1 MSRGWFPIFNDNG
14 DIKNI
19 KNDFVLFFGLTVP
32 IKWQFFGFFIYWKI
46 LPRLNTA
53 LYHNSQISNWV
64 LTSVPSCSSSQ
75 VGLLA
80 SQTSLSPESALLMV
94 TFGWRKADCPVV
106 PCGLLLNACNC
117 QVPTLVERSL
127 QSEMMDEALSSVD
140 RGAFL
145 LLGIPLSVT
154 LEVCAR

>member
-1 MSRGWFPIFNDNG
+1 MITTRCPEV
-14 DIKNI
+14 
-19 KNDFVLFFGLTVP
+19 DFLFLM
-32 IKWQFFGFFIYWKI
+32 IMEILKILKMILCCSLDWQCLIIYWKI
-46 LPRLNTA
+46 LPRLNT
-53 LYHNSQISNWV
+53 LYHNSQIRNWV

-94 TFGWRKADCPVV
+94 TFGWRKADCRVV
-106 PCGLLLNACNC
+106 LCGLLLNACNC